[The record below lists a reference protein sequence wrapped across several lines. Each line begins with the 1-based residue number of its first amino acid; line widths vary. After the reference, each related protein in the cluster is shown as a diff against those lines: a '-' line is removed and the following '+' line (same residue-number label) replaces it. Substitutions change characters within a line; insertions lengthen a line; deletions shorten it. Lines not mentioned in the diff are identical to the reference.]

1 MEYTAEKFTGKILKR
16 YKRFFAD
23 VELDNGE
30 LITAHTPNTGSM
42 KTCWE
47 PGWKAMVT
55 FHDNPKR
62 KLKYTLEMTH
72 NGKTWIGVNTSKTN
86 HIAKE
91 AIEKGLIPE
100 LNGFSKLST
109 EKKIGKSRIDLH
121 LEYEN
126 AENPEEPHECYVE
139 VKNVT
144 LSSDVNEELQ
154 KNLALF
160 PDAITTRGQK
170 HLEELIDIVKSGKRA
185 AMLYVVQR
193 EDMQA
198 FSPADLIDHEYG
210 RLLRKAKD
218 NGVEILVYQCKVS
231 PDQVQISHSIPLIL

>member
-1 MEYTAEKFTGKILKR
+1 MQFVGEKFTGKILKR

-42 KTCWE
+42 KTCWA
-47 PGWKAMVT
+47 PGWNAMVT

-72 NGKTWIGVNTSKTN
+72 NGKSWIGVNTSKTN
-86 HIAKE
+86 KIAVE
-91 AIEKGLIPE
+91 AIEAGVIKE
-100 LNGFSKLST
+100 LQGYSKLST
-109 EKKIGKSRIDLH
+109 EKKVGKSRIDIH
-121 LEYEN
+121 LEFEDREYQ
-126 AENPEEPHECYVE
+126 ECYVE

-144 LSSDVNEELQ
+144 LSSEINEDDNVND
-154 KNLALF
+154 LALF

-170 HLEELIDIVKSGKRA
+170 HLEELISIVESGQKA

-193 EDMQA
+193 EDMEA
-198 FSPADLIDHEYG
+198 FAPADQIDHEYG
-210 RLLRKAKD
+210 RLMRKAKD
-218 NGVEILVYQCKVS
+218 KGVEILVYKCKVS
-231 PDQVQISHSIPLIL
+231 PEEVLITHSIPLKL